1 MLHPEEEEEEEE
13 EESGAESEAES
24 EVADDL
30 PAALGVTPHTPRRPR
45 HTGQVADA
53 FEHGTPL
60 PRAAEGAQKVGLL
73 RIDPAL
79 LGVAAALL
87 IAVVAMLRG

>member
-1 MLHPEEEEEEEE
+1 M
-13 EESGAESEAES
+13 
-24 EVADDL
+24 ADDL